1 MYKSLYKIKYLL
13 ILISLI
19 MVLIFEQ
26 CNPHEPCNC
35 VVIQDLSDEMK
46 SYINFKKDDF
56 WVYQLQQDTNIYDTL
71 TCTDLRIIDIN
82 CGRSYFFSSNSQT
95 CTKAYELSLRH
106 SNKTYFPH
114 FNKKVDEPGFERIYA
129 ENWGTFEIC
138 RLHRD
143 VAFGIGSRYCFVF
156 PQIDPQKVNVTSFKS
171 QKIDSISLGK
181 YVFKNTILSTINV
194 TGATYLEVS
203 DSFYFQSNIG
213 LVRYNINIDKIPN
226 QTWQLV
232 QYQLK

>member
-1 MYKSLYKIKYLL
+1 MKKIIFL
-13 ILISLI
+13 IYIILTF
-19 MVLIFEQ
+19 VLIN

-82 CGRSYFFSSNSQT
+82 CGKNYFFSSNSQT

-114 FNKKVDEPGFERIYA
+114 FNKKVDELGVEKIYA
-129 ENWGTFEIC
+129 ENYGSYEIC
-138 RLHRD
+138 RLLRRD
-143 VAFGIGSRYCFVF
+143 VVFANGSRHCFVF
-156 PQIDPQKVNVTSFKS
+156 PQIDPQKVSGTAFKS

-203 DSFYFQSNIG
+203 DSFYYQSNIG

-232 QYQLK
+232 DYRIK

>member
-1 MYKSLYKIKYLL
+1 
-13 ILISLI
+13 

-26 CNPHEPCNC
+26 CNPHKPCNC
-35 VVIQDLSDEMK
+35 VVFQDLSDEMK
-46 SYINFKKDDF
+46 SYIDFKKDDF

-71 TCTDLRIIDIN
+71 TCTNLGILDIDCRGATFN
-82 CGRSYFFSSNSQT
+82 TNSQS
-95 CTKAYELSLRH
+95 CTKSYELSLRH
-106 SNKTYFPH
+106 SNQTYFPH
-114 FNKKVDEPGFERIYA
+114 FNMKVDEPGVEKIYA

-143 VAFGIGSRYCFVF
+143 VVFANGSRDCFVF
-156 PQIDPQKVNVTSFKS
+156 PQIDPQKVNVTAFKS

-232 QYQLK
+232 KYQLK